1 MELFLEER
9 LTTVNNGEATWYARR
24 DEGSPRTAPDITVEW
39 ASEDMTM
46 EWSVLHRL
54 SSDHLPISIEWKKEY
69 EREKKER
76 EVRPNLAKVDWQK
89 YTKTLEGK
97 MTEIGE
103 IRNPK
108 AKYAAL
114 EKEILEAARKATPKK
129 VRRKGE
135 EIWMNA
141 DIKRVR
147 RERNRARNEWVRK
160 NKELRQLMREAKSR
174 VWKENLEKFEREKDS
189 AGAWAL
195 VKRLGGGRKKEG
207 GELIYR
213 NRRCLTERAKSK
225 CFL

>member
-1 MELFLEER
+1 MNIPTEGRQGRLRIVNIYIPPFRENRAQREREVVEDLKRLPKGRNVIWCGDFNAHHPQWDPNREEDDMGERLVELFLEEG

-39 ASEDMTM
+39 ASEDMTT

-89 YTKTLEGK
+89 YMNTLEGK

-114 EKEILEAARKATPKK
+114 EKEILEAAREATPKK
-129 VRRKGE
+129 YE
-135 EIWMNA
+135 
-141 DIKRVR
+141 
-147 RERNRARNEWVRK
+147 
-160 NKELRQLMREAKSR
+160 
-174 VWKENLEKFEREKDS
+174 EREKRS
-189 AGAWAL
+189 G
-195 VKRLGGGRKKEG
+195 
-207 GELIYR
+207 
-213 NRRCLTERAKSK
+213 
-225 CFL
+225 

>member
-1 MELFLEER
+1 MFLEEG

-39 ASEDMTM
+39 ASEDMTT
-46 EWSVLHRL
+46 EWSVQHRL
-54 SSDHLPISIEWKKEY
+54 SSDHLPISIEW
-69 EREKKER
+69 KKER

-89 YTKTLEGK
+89 YTNTLEGK

-114 EKEILEAARKATPKK
+114 EKEIVEAAREATPKK

-135 EIWMNA
+135 KIWMNA

-147 RERNRARNEWVRK
+147 RERE
-160 NKELRQLMREAKSR
+160 
-174 VWKENLEKFEREKDS
+174 
-189 AGAWAL
+189 
-195 VKRLGGGRKKEG
+195 
-207 GELIYR
+207 
-213 NRRCLTERAKSK
+213 TEPEET
-225 CFL
+225 